1 MVVPAVTG
9 DFMDKSKNEKIIRQ
23 KENLAAKAL
32 QVAEDALEILQSGL
46 ESCAARDLVQVFN
59 SAVKAHREIVS
70 DIISL
75 NEAEDKPSE
84 QELAKEYKGTASSL
98 VEKFKL

>member
-1 MVVPAVTG
+1 MTK
-9 DFMDKSKNEKIIRQ
+9 DNKNEKIIRQ

-32 QVAEDALEILQSGL
+32 QVAEDSLEILQGSL
-46 ESCAARDLVQVFN
+46 EECSARDLVQIFN

-75 NEAEDKPSE
+75 SE
-84 QELAKEYKGTASSL
+84 SETESEKELGKEYEGTASELINRLKS
-98 VEKFKL
+98 

>member
-1 MVVPAVTG
+1 
-9 DFMDKSKNEKIIRQ
+9 MDKSKNDKIIRQ

-32 QVAEDALEILQSGL
+32 QVAEDALEILQGGL
-46 ESCAARDLVQVFN
+46 EECSARDLVQVFN

-75 NEAEDKPSE
+75 SEAEDKPSE
-84 QELAKEYKGTASSL
+84 QELAKEYKGAASSL
-98 VEKFKL
+98 IEKFKL

>member
-1 MVVPAVTG
+1 
-9 DFMDKSKNEKIIRQ
+9 MDKSKNDKIIRQ

-32 QVAEDALEILQSGL
+32 QVAEDALEILQGGL
-46 ESCAARDLVQVFN
+46 EECSARDLVQVFN

-75 NEAEDKPSE
+75 SETEDKSE

>member
-1 MVVPAVTG
+1 MNNA
-9 DFMDKSKNEKIIRQ
+9 NEKILRQ

-32 QVAEDALEILQSGL
+32 QVAEDSLEILQGNL
-46 ESCAARDLVQVFN
+46 EECSARDLVQIFN

-75 NEAEDKPSE
+75 TETENKAE
-84 QELAKEYKGTASSL
+84 QELAKEYKGTASEL
-98 VEKFKL
+98 IKRFNGQA

>member
-1 MVVPAVTG
+1 
-9 DFMDKSKNEKIIRQ
+9 MDKSKNEKIIRQ

-32 QVAEDALEILQSGL
+32 QVAEDALEILQDGL
-46 ESCAARDLVQVFN
+46 EGCSARDLVQVFN